1 MRSVA
6 KRVFFEEYVFEVP
19 EEVYEPAEDT
29 FLIAR
34 NLSVERGARVLD
46 MGAGC
51 GILAVLA
58 ARNASRVVA
67 VDINPQ
73 AVKCTLGNAAANGVS
88 AKVEARLGNLFAV
101 LKAEEVFDLI
111 VFNAP
116 YLPIDSGEGR
126 SWVEK
131 AWAGGTTGRTVIDRF
146 VDQVSQHLAENGRVL
161 LVQSTLSD
169 VEATLQRFSRH
180 GFRASVIDEEKVPF
194 ETVALLEAR

>member
-73 AVKCTLGNAAANGVS
+73 AVKCTLRNAAANGVS

-131 AWAGGTTGRTVIDRF
+131 AWAGGTTGRKVIDRF